1 MTSSPASCGVNKRRH
16 VGEAEGGERG
26 TVDPR
31 ERKAKRAGRR
41 GFRAAPAGGKG
52 SVRGREL
59 GAGAGSWSE
68 SVFVHL
74 GM

>member
-1 MTSSPASCGVNKRRH
+1 M
-16 VGEAEGGERG
+16 GEAEGGEHG

-31 ERKAKRAGRR
+31 QRKAKRAGRR

-59 GAGAGSWSE
+59 GDGPGSGSE